1 MKRQQKRGMVNEIEK
16 NNDEIII
23 YQSEGGKIRFDVGL
37 ENKMVWLAINQM
49 AELYCKAR
57 SIINEHILNACMKGE
72 IDEAKAIRKVGNSD
86 FPWGRISYEEVME
99 KALAEYW
106 KYPVKTLS
114 PVEHAHLEFFKLKE
128 KKIMGI
134 K

>member
-57 SIINEHILNACMKGE
+57 SIINERL
-72 IDEAKAIRKVGNSD
+72 
-86 FPWGRISYEEVME
+86 YERRD
-99 KALAEYW
+99 
-106 KYPVKTLS
+106 
-114 PVEHAHLEFFKLKE
+114 
-128 KKIMGI
+128 
-134 K
+134 